1 MRERDRKSI
10 EIDKM
15 LPQFTT
21 MNVIEGQA
29 GLVNYS
35 SLIFYSL
42 TLNNILNIIVLL
54 ILAGVSIATLTG
66 PNGLLTRANEA
77 KEKTEQAEQ
86 DELARLQS
94 LEDYISSVS
103 PTTDGYNETEGVNSP
118 KLAKGMIP
126 IKYNGTNWVVCAE
139 TDEDWY
145 QYDTTNK
152 KWANVMLS
160 DGTYKAGQVAEGQ
173 VVQES
178 ELGSMF
184 VWIPRYA
191 YQITKGYQQGS
202 TATEKEISV
211 TFLAGNTN
219 QDVDGNS
226 YGKATASVNTSTTK
240 VVHPGFT
247 LGQRELTGIW
257 VAKFEASGTNASGN
271 AVGNGTSGSSS
282 QENAPDETTIVKSL
296 PSKISWRYITTGDAQ
311 KRSMDITTTNKDVY
325 GIDYASSHLIKNSE
339 WGAVAY
345 LCYSQYGSV
354 PQINGAGTLATS
366 GGWYYDLYTGAGP
379 TADGDASRYEDFAST
394 KATKAY
400 NGSIGVLASTT
411 GNVTGVYDMSGGAW
425 DRVAGYLDN
434 GDSYLS
440 SFTGS
445 YFEEKGANEGGQKYY
460 GIKEEYA
467 SLWDSYEV
475 STEEKNDVINL
486 GNGET
491 ITKASLWD
499 WNKKEEKYQQARYR
513 LTQANYNNMAK
524 YKGIG
529 VNETSTEFSF
539 YAPYTS
545 GTQNNTQP
553 WGWFKTPEQA
563 VAGTQNGATTWDGDG
578 VYIGH
583 AHYPFVIRGGHCTN
597 GSNAGVL
604 YTYFTD
610 GGAGSDVGF
619 RPVVVV

>member
-1 MRERDRKSI
+1 MKIKNGLKNARGI
-10 EIDKM
+10 TLIA
-15 LPQFTT
+15 L
-21 MNVIEGQA
+21 VI
-29 GLVNYS
+29 
-35 SLIFYSL
+35 
-42 TLNNILNIIVLL
+42 TIIVLL

-139 TDEDWY
+139 TDDDWY

-160 DGTYKAGQVAEGQ
+160 DGMYKAGQVAEGQ

-202 TATEKEISV
+202 IATEKEINV

-219 QDVDGNS
+219 QDKDGNS

-257 VAKFEASGTNASGN
+257 VAKFEASGTNASGE
-271 AVGNGTSGSSS
+271 AVGNGTSGDSN

-325 GIDYASSHLIKNSE
+325 GIDYASSHLMKNSE

-345 LCYSQYGSV
+345 LSYSQYGEV
-354 PQINGAGTLATS
+354 PQINGAGS
-366 GGWYYDLYTGAGP
+366 YESKDGSGWYYDLYTGAGP
-379 TADGDASRYEDFAST
+379 NANEGKETDDDRYEDFAST
-394 KATKAY
+394 KSTRAY
-400 NGSIGVLASTT
+400 DKELGKLASTT
-411 GNVTGVYDMSGGAW
+411 GNATGVYDMSGGAW
-425 DRVAGYLDN
+425 ERVAAYLDN

-440 SFTGS
+440 SYGGN
-445 YFEEKGANEGGQKYY
+445 YFEKKGTSKGGLDSY
-460 GIKEEYA
+460 GVKEEYA
-467 SLWDSYEV
+467 SIWDAYQV
-475 STEEKNDVINL
+475 SEEEKEDQIKIDDT
-486 GNGET
+486 ET
-491 ITKASLWD
+491 
-499 WNKKEEKYQQARYR
+499 
-513 LTQANYNNMAK
+513 
-524 YKGIG
+524 
-529 VNETSTEFSF
+529 
-539 YAPYTS
+539 
-545 GTQNNTQP
+545 
-553 WGWFKTPEQA
+553 
-563 VAGTQNGATTWDGDG
+563 
-578 VYIGH
+578 
-583 AHYPFVIRGGHCTN
+583 
-597 GSNAGVL
+597 L
-604 YTYFTD
+604 Y
-610 GGAGSDVGF
+610 
-619 RPVVVV
+619 

>member
-1 MRERDRKSI
+1 MKRN
-10 EIDKM
+10 EIGIT
-15 LPQFTT
+15 LIAL
-21 MNVIEGQA
+21 VI
-29 GLVNYS
+29 
-35 SLIFYSL
+35 
-42 TLNNILNIIVLL
+42 TIIVLL

-139 TDEDWY
+139 TDDDWY

-202 TATEKEISV
+202 IATEKEINV

-219 QDVDGNS
+219 QDKDGNS

-257 VAKFEASGTNASGN
+257 VAKFEASGTNASGE
-271 AVGNGTSGSSS
+271 AVGNGTSGDSN

-325 GIDYASSHLIKNSE
+325 GIDYASSHLMKNSE

-345 LCYSQYGSV
+345 LCYSEYGSV
-354 PQINGAGTLATS
+354 PQINGAGKLIES
-366 GGWYYDLYTGAGP
+366 PWYVYDLYTGAGP
-379 TADGDASRYEDFAST
+379 MSDGSTSIYGDFNSESDT
-394 KATKAY
+394 ETRAY
-400 NGSIGVLASTT
+400 NKDLGRLASTT
-411 GNVTGVYDMSGGAW
+411 GNLTGVYDMNGGAW
-425 DRVAGYLDN
+425 ERVAGYLDN
-434 GDSYLS
+434 GDSNLS
-440 SFTGS
+440 TNAGS
-445 YFEEKGANEGGQKYY
+445 YFEEKGTNEGGQKYY
-460 GIKEEYA
+460 GIKTEYA

-475 STEEKNDVINL
+475 SEEEKNDVISL

-491 ITKASLWD
+491 ITKSSLWD
-499 WNKKEEKYQQARYR
+499 WNKKEEKYQQARYDITR
-513 LTQANYNNMAK
+513 ATFQKMAK

-529 VNETSTEFSF
+529 VNEMTTENSF
-539 YAPYTS
+539 YAPYSDTKD
-545 GTQNNTQP
+545 T
-553 WGWFKTPEQA
+553 WGWFKTPEQT
-563 VAGTQNGATTWDGDG
+563 VVGTLKGVTSWDGDC

-583 AHYPFVIRGGHCTN
+583 AYLLFVFRGGYCDS

-604 YTYFTD
+604 NTDVTD
-610 GGAGSDVGF
+610 GSTNSSNGF
-619 RPVVVV
+619 RPVVVL